1 YNPLTGKAAD
11 VAFGGQENPYGF
23 YVQDDWK
30 TRTNLSFTAS
40 LRWDD
45 FTNHIPWGNSGF
57 QFSALALGTAGTF
70 TQQVADATVGVV
82 PKVFARD
89 MTNIFS
95 PRIGFSWDPSK
106 RGNTVIRG
114 GVGVYH
120 DWIAMGQTVDQTRL
134 NPPGVISATFYSG
147 GTGIQPIF
155 GLAPSGTYPFNFTLP
170 TIPPSGINASG
181 GLVGTQPAVDSL
193 DRNMVPPLAVNYVIS
208 IERQLP
214 YKLVAGASYSGSKSY
229 DQLTGM
235 DVNRYAGGAVI
246 TGSGSSA
253 SEAVTRLNPN
263 FGPITYVTNKRYSNY
278 NAMILTLRGRQGNR
292 GNFQASYTLA
302 QAKDYPEE
310 NTRFDQDTGNI
321 PDQNA
326 YFSYYG
332 NANYDVRQR
341 FSASGQYTIPGMKS
355 GIEKVL
361 TSGWELS
368 SIAAAQTGSP
378 FWVYNTNPPTAP
390 VYPGDYNLDGLNW
403 DVPNLP
409 TTNYTGS
416 HSRAAFEKGLFTAA
430 DFPAPA
436 LGTEGNEPRNIYT
449 GPGMFQLDASLLKNT
464 HLPHLGDQGNLQLR
478 FDFINVINRV
488 NLGPVDANMADGTFG
503 HSTTALPA
511 RALQMGARFAF

>member
-1 YNPLTGKAAD
+1 
-11 VAFGGQENPYGF
+11 
-23 YVQDDWK
+23 
-30 TRTNLSFTAS
+30 
-40 LRWDD
+40 
-45 FTNHIPWGNSGF
+45 
-57 QFSALALGTAGTF
+57 
-70 TQQVADATVGVV
+70 
-82 PKVFARD
+82 
-89 MTNIFS
+89 
-95 PRIGFSWDPSK
+95 
-106 RGNTVIRG
+106 
-114 GVGVYH
+114 
-120 DWIAMGQTVDQTRL
+120 MGQTVDQTRL

-310 NTRFDQDTGNI
+310 NTRFDQDTEPATI
-321 PDQNA
+321 FPDQNA

-341 FSASGQYTIPGMKS
+341 FSASGQYTDPGHEKRDRKS
-355 GIEKVL
+355 
-361 TSGWELS
+361 
-368 SIAAAQTGSP
+368 
-378 FWVYNTNPPTAP
+378 
-390 VYPGDYNLDGLNW
+390 LDFG
-403 DVPNLP
+403 
-409 TTNYTGS
+409 
-416 HSRAAFEKGLFTAA
+416 
-430 DFPAPA
+430 
-436 LGTEGNEPRNIYT
+436 LGTEQHRGCPDWLAFLGLQHESANRSSLSRRLQPRR
-449 GPGMFQLDASLLKNT
+449 PQLGCAKLA
-464 HLPHLGDQGNLQLR
+464 HHQLHR
-478 FDFINVINRV
+478 IAQPSQF
-488 NLGPVDANMADGTFG
+488 
-503 HSTTALPA
+503 
-511 RALQMGARFAF
+511 